1 MMARTIAGWVAL
13 VSGALLV
20 LGLVAGSVYGA
31 GGGWVATTASGRTG
45 MGPGMMPG
53 AGMMPRGGAGMGGMM
68 PGFGGMY
75 AGQGPIAGAPEV
87 RVEAQSFSFHPNEI
101 RIPKDHAVN
110 LTLVNTADLLHDLT
124 VPSLGIQI
132 VAPAGTTRTVG
143 VPSIPAG
150 RYVAYCSVPAHADAG
165 MRATLIVE

>member
-1 MMARTIAGWVAL
+1 MTPRLVSGWIAL

-31 GGGWVATTASGRTG
+31 GGGWIATTGRAG

-53 AGMMPRGGAGMGGMM
+53 AGMMPMGGAGMGGMM
-68 PGFGGMY
+68 PGFGGTF
-75 AGQGPIAGAPEV
+75 AGQGPISGAAEV
-87 RVEAQSFSFHPNEI
+87 RVEALNFSFHPSEI
-101 RIPKDHAVN
+101 RLPKDHAVN
-110 LTLVNTADLLHDLT
+110 LTLVNTTGVLHDLT
-124 VPSLGIQI
+124 VPSLGIQL
-132 VAPAGTTRTVG
+132 VAPAGTTRTIG

-150 RYVAYCSVPAHADAG
+150 RYVAYCSVPGHADAG